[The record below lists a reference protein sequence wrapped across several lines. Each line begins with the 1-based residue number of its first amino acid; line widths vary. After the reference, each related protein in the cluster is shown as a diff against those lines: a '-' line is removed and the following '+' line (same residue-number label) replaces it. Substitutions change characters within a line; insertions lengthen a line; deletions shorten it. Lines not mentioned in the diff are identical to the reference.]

1 MSVFTRVKEFFHTYL
16 KPHLNSRAAVILT
29 TILCLLS
36 LGYQYFRQDSA
47 FSPTTII
54 GAVIV
59 PFQQGINDIG
69 GFLFRTEQDK
79 ISLDQA
85 KERITALEDDN
96 EALLREKEE
105 LQSIRIENQEL
116 RALLAMKNRLGDYTT
131 LGAQIIGNDGTN
143 VFERF
148 TINRGA
154 MDGVKLNMNII
165 DANGLVGFVSK
176 VGLNYAVVTTI
187 VEDGVSVSA
196 MTQNSRQTCIVTGS
210 LDLKGQ
216 NTLKLENAL
225 AVIDFSTDGKLV
237 TSDISDRFLPGL
249 PIGYASG
256 MKKSSDGLTQSGSV
270 MTAVD
275 FTNLHQV
282 LVIMEL
288 KEAKEDAA
296 P

>member
-16 KPHLNSRAAVILT
+16 KPHLNSRVAVILT

-47 FSPTTII
+47 LSPTTII

-79 ISLDQA
+79 ITLDQA

-148 TINRGA
+148 TINRGT